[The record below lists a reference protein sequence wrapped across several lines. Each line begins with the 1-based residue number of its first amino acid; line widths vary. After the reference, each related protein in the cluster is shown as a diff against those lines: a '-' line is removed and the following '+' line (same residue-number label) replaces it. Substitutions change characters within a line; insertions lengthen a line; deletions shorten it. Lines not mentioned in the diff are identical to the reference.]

1 MVFADFLC
9 TISSNSSLI
18 KLRLEPIYLA
28 LVRYELAGVVAVVAA
43 AEVTPGRDLV
53 EHIGERTVSC
63 LMED

>member
-1 MVFADFLC
+1 MIRQRDTSNLC
-9 TISSNSSLI
+9 CI
-18 KLRLEPIYLA
+18 KGSAFSPAHLV